1 MFENIN
7 LDKINK
13 KTLLDS
19 SNFSDISVTAQSTEV
34 LNNVTDKHNNEF
46 VTKEADM
53 QEKITCFLQQ
63 QADNNKY
70 YIDNN
75 FNNCY

>member
-70 YIDNN
+70 DIYSTIQ
-75 FNNCY
+75 